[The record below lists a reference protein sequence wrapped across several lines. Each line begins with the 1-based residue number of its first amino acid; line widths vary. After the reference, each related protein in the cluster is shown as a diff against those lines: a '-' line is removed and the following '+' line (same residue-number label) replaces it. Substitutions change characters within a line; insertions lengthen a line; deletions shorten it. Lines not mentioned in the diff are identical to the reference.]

1 MTLAILDPTA
11 ILNIAI
17 SVTTGSILA
26 TVIVWLLVS
35 YFVKKSLLGILR
47 DQKVHRAVEVFIEKN
62 VVQSFNKMENI
73 ELKNLITE
81 TAEKSLELA
90 IKKLEE
96 KENKKHD

>member
-1 MTLAILDPTA
+1 MTLGILDPTA

-35 YFVKKSLLGILR
+35 YFVKKSLLGILK
-47 DQKVHRAVEVFIEKN
+47 DQKVHIAVERFIEKN
-62 VVQSFNKMENI
+62 VVQSFDNMQNV
-73 ELKNLITE
+73 ELKRLITA

-96 KENKKHD
+96 KKQYG